1 MGFVPSEKEFV
12 KLAKK
17 GNAIPVYAEIG
28 ADLETPVSAFLKVAK
43 GSHGFLLES
52 VEQGEHLGRY
62 SFLGGAPLTVLQ
74 GTDNKSDPFEKLKHA
89 LEPFRFVPVAGL
101 PRFCGGLVGYLGY
114 DIVRGI
120 ERLPDPSKN
129 SKNFPDY
136 LFLLVDQFLIFDHLK
151 RSIKVVV
158 VAKVGKNPRAAYRQA
173 QRKVFKLL
181 ERLKKPLREAPM
193 DFSSKDR
200 PVHLKSNM
208 SRALFEEKVR
218 RAKEYIRRGD
228 IIQVVLSQ
236 QFKTEIRQS
245 PFQIYRSLRSINP
258 SPYMFY
264 LKAGEI
270 VLVGSSPEMF
280 VQCEDRII
288 KTRPIAGTRP
298 RGDTLKE
305 DRRLEEELLASEKER
320 AEHVMLVD
328 LGRNDIGRVSEAG
341 SVHLSQ
347 SMVVERYSHV
357 MHIVSEVT
365 GRLRRDQDIIHLIK
379 ATFPAGT
386 VTGAPKI
393 RAMQIIDELETARRG
408 PYAGCVGYL
417 SFSGDLDSAITIRT
431 LCIRKN
437 TAYLSAGAGIVAD
450 SKPSAE
456 YEETVN
462 KAKAL
467 MKALGTGWK
476 TSLT

>member
-1 MGFVPSEKEFV
+1 MELVPSEKEFV
-12 KLAKK
+12 RLAKK
-17 GNAIPVYAEIG
+17 GNAIPVYAEVG
-28 ADLETPVSAFLKVAK
+28 ADLETPVSAFLKIAK
-43 GSHGFLLES
+43 GPYGFLLES

-62 SFLGGAPLTVLQ
+62 SFLGGSALNILE
-74 GTDNKSDPFEKLKHA
+74 GTDEKRDPFERLKRA
-89 LEPFRFVPVAGL
+89 LEPFRFVPLAGL

-114 DIVRGI
+114 DIIRRI
-120 ERLPDPSKN
+120 EKLPDPFEDHK
-129 SKNFPDY
+129 KFPDY
-136 LFLLVDQFLIFDHLK
+136 LFLLVDRFLIFDHLK
-151 RSIKVVV
+151 RSIKIVV
-158 VAKVGKNPRAAYRQA
+158 VARVNGNPRTAYRRA
-173 QRKVFKLL
+173 QKEVLELL
-181 ERLKKPLREAPM
+181 SRLKKPLQKTEPM
-193 DFSSKDR
+193 TLVSDEESVR
-200 PVHLKSNM
+200 LQSNM
-208 SRALFEEKVR
+208 SRSLFEQKVR

-236 QFKTEIRQS
+236 QFTTEIRQT
-245 PFQIYRSLRSINP
+245 PFQIYRALRSINP

-264 LKAGEI
+264 LKAREI

-280 VQCEDRII
+280 VQCEDRVVR
-288 KTRPIAGTRP
+288 TRPIAGTRP
-298 RGDTLKE
+298 RGATPEE
-305 DRRLEEELLASEKER
+305 DQLLERQLLANEKER

-341 SVHLSQ
+341 TVRLSQ
-347 SMVVERYSHV
+347 SMKVERYSHV

-365 GRLRRDQDIIHLIK
+365 GRLRKDRDLIHLIK

-393 RAMQIIDELETARRG
+393 RAMQIIDELETVRRG

-431 LCIRKN
+431 LCIRGK

-450 SKPSAE
+450 SKPLAE
-456 YEETVN
+456 YRETVN

-467 MKALGTGWK
+467 IRALST
-476 TSLT
+476 

>member
-1 MGFVPSEKEFV
+1 MELVPSEKEFV
-12 KLAKK
+12 RLAKK
-17 GNAIPVYAEIG
+17 GNAIPVYAEVG
-28 ADLETPVSAFLKVAK
+28 ADLETPVSAFLKIAK
-43 GSHGFLLES
+43 GPYGFLLES

-62 SFLGGAPLTVLQ
+62 SFLGGSALNILE
-74 GTDNKSDPFEKLKHA
+74 GTDEKRDPFERLKRA
-89 LEPFRFVPVAGL
+89 LEPFRFVPLAGL

-114 DIVRGI
+114 DIIRRI
-120 ERLPDPSKN
+120 EKLPDPFEDHK
-129 SKNFPDY
+129 KFPDY
-136 LFLLVDQFLIFDHLK
+136 LFLLVDRFLIFDHLK
-151 RSIKVVV
+151 RSIKIVV
-158 VAKVGKNPRAAYRQA
+158 VARVNGNPRTAYRRA
-173 QRKVFKLL
+173 QKEVLELL
-181 ERLKKPLREAPM
+181 SRLKKPLQKTEPM
-193 DFSSKDR
+193 TLVSDEESVR
-200 PVHLKSNM
+200 LQSNM
-208 SRALFEEKVR
+208 SRSLFEQKVR

-236 QFKTEIRQS
+236 QFTTEIRQT
-245 PFQIYRSLRSINP
+245 PFQIYRALRSINP

-280 VQCEDRII
+280 VQCEDRVVR
-288 KTRPIAGTRP
+288 TRPIAGTRP
-298 RGDTLKE
+298 RGATPEE
-305 DRRLEEELLASEKER
+305 DQLLERQLLANEKER

-341 SVHLSQ
+341 TVRLSQ
-347 SMVVERYSHV
+347 SMKVERYSHV

-365 GRLRRDQDIIHLIK
+365 GRLRKDCDLIHLIK

-393 RAMQIIDELETARRG
+393 RAMQIIDELETVRRG

-431 LCIRKN
+431 LCIRGK

-450 SKPSAE
+450 SKPLAE
-456 YEETVN
+456 YRETVN

-467 MKALGTGWK
+467 IRALST
-476 TSLT
+476 

>member
-1 MGFVPSEKEFV
+1 MEFIPSEKEFIR
-12 KLAKK
+12 LAKK

-28 ADLETPVSAFLKVAK
+28 ADLETPVSAFLKIAK

-62 SFLGGAPLTVLQ
+62 SFLGGSPLTTLR
-74 GTDNKSDPFEKLKHA
+74 GTNEKGDPFERLKRA
-89 LEPFRFVPVAGL
+89 LEPFRFVAVSGL

-120 ERLPDPSKN
+120 ERLPDPSQNNKD
-129 SKNFPDY
+129 FPDY

-158 VAKVGKNPRAAYRQA
+158 VAKVDGNPRTAYRHA
-173 QRKVFKLL
+173 QKKVSELFG
-181 ERLKKPLREAPM
+181 RLKKPLRESPM
-193 DFSSKDR
+193 TLSSKDR
-200 PVHLKSNM
+200 PVPLKSNM

-236 QFKTEIRQS
+236 QFKTEIRKT

-264 LKAGEI
+264 LRAGEI
-270 VLVGSSPEMF
+270 ALVGSSPEMF

-298 RGDTLKE
+298 RGQSPEK

-328 LGRNDIGRVSEAG
+328 LGRNDIGRVSEPG
-341 SVHLSQ
+341 TVHLSQ

-365 GRLRRDQDIIHLIK
+365 GRLRRDQDLIHLIK

-437 TAYLSAGAGIVAD
+437 SAYLSAGAGIVAD
-450 SKPSAE
+450 SKPAAE

-467 MKALGTGWK
+467 IRAL
-476 TSLT
+476 SS